1 MLNYTKGV
9 DIMINYREKRTKL
22 NLTQSDI
29 AREVGVSL
37 MTYQL
42 WERGVMN
49 PTKENEEK
57 LLKALKCIK

>member
-1 MLNYTKGV
+1 MVNYK
-9 DIMINYREKRTKL
+9 EKRTEL

-57 LLKALKCIK
+57 LLKALKCLK